1 MVVEFPELLEGIW
14 LDRNG
19 WECRLG
25 AALSHW
31 RLFPCA
37 KGTDSLFARFEFAI
51 FSFSFI
57 RSARLDGVGGPLQTQ
72 YGVPDDG
79 VGNQPCAR
87 RYPNW

>member
-1 MVVEFPELLEGIW
+1 MDGSVGLELHCLTGVYSRALKERIPCL
-14 LDRNG
+14 LD
-19 WECRLG
+19 
-25 AALSHW
+25 
-31 RLFPCA
+31 
-37 KGTDSLFARFEFAI
+37 FEFAI